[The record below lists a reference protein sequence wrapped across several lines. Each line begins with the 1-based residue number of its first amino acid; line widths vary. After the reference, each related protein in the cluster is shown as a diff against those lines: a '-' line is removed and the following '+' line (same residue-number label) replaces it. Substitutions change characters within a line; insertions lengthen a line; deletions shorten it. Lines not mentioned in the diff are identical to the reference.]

1 MFDSNLLDLV
11 IKQRQQD
18 VLDQASRDH
27 QAGSV
32 RRSRSRS
39 GGLQSHLL
47 GGLGSMLI
55 ALGHRLQSRY
65 AENRDCANSLGSE
78 PRFSH

>member
-1 MFDSNLLDLV
+1 MFDSNMYDFV

-18 VLDQASRDH
+18 ILDQAGRDH
-27 QAGSV
+27 QARLA

-39 GGLQSHLL
+39 GGLAAHLL
-47 GGLGSMLI
+47 AGLGDMLI
-55 ALGHRLQSRY
+55 NLGHRLQSRD
-65 AENRDCANSLGSE
+65 AENRACADSFGCK